1 MQMTVSLNGLWQVVF
16 DPDNNGRARGYGA
29 ASELPEGHAVP
40 VPGVW
45 ELARPGYDGAGWYTR
60 TFDLQEDT
68 ADKAVR
74 LRFGAVNY
82 FCEVW
87 LNGTYVGSHEGGY
100 TPFVLDVAAAVR
112 RGTNRLTVRVI
123 DPPRDHAVDGFVNS
137 APLRQT
143 DLPVWK
149 AGWYHNFGGIW
160 QDVTLL
166 ITERTYVDDLFVQAS
181 CVRRKLDAT
190 ITLVNRGD
198 TRPGTL
204 VVTAR
209 PVDGR
214 GEALFSDR
222 LSFTLAHG
230 TTTMSVAHALAEFVP
245 WDCERPFLYELEAV
259 LVDGEIELHRHSV
272 RFGIRD
278 FEVRDGKFL
287 LNGKRIVLKG
297 FLQQGVY
304 PVTLVFPHTR
314 EMALKEMRLL
324 KDHGFNYIRAHLKP
338 TPPELL
344 DLADEMGILISAEP
358 PMGWMLATDAGARRA
373 EREVRELVGRD
384 RNRPSVIFWCLFNEI
399 TDDVT
404 LGLKRRELMKLAH
417 TLDPTR
423 LVVGN
428 SGAVGSQGGQT
439 ECYRPYETELSGFTA
454 AGAYYGASQQGLVRF
469 RTAGQEGVPALISE
483 FGAMEAPMPYADVL
497 GRYSDEQKQAGLED
511 YAQYKSYY
519 DSLCDI
525 FARGQL
531 SRIWPDCEALI
542 REIDILRGD
551 EARLEVSNIR
561 VNPHWQG
568 YAFCQLADASGEIF
582 GATDLWREP
591 KRIFHGITA
600 ASGVPWVTPFVD
612 PRSVRPG
619 KPVTVQTWLINEDRT
634 GVDYEIVI
642 EIKTPAGDVLRTFR
656 ESLTARTWADRLADR
671 TIEAPDEPGRYVV
684 AAHVRRGGEPV
695 CANSMTFTVVGP
707 PPAAVRDVAA
717 WDLTG
722 KLVDRLAGLDLR
734 PEKVGNN
741 YRKKDRVTV
750 FAMNADSHPVLV
762 QEYLG
767 AARRIVTA
775 GGVLVLLE
783 QAWPLFWWYL
793 LERPIRR
800 QAVMRNCVYMLDHPV
815 FRGLPSGGIMDYEYQ
830 TVQARHF
837 HDPYDIY
844 ANGGDIVAGT
854 LFAHMWTGPDIYY
867 WGSCLD
873 VIPLGDGHIISCTLR
888 LLDNDAPI
896 ARNLAANL
904 VDYAQ
909 SLIRPGNED
918 RLWAGR
924 CIDPW

>member
-1 MQMTVSLNGLWQVVF
+1 MQTTLSLNGTWQVVF
-16 DPDNNGRARGYGA
+16 DPDNSGRARGYGGA
-29 ASELPEGHAVP
+29 DELPEGAAVP

-60 TFDLQEDT
+60 AFELPEG
-68 ADKAVR
+68 ADGKVVR

-87 LNGTYVGSHEGGY
+87 LNGSYAGSHEGGY
-100 TPFVLDVAAAVR
+100 TPFTLDVTDAVR
-112 RGTNRLTVRVI
+112 PGVNRLTVRVI
-123 DPPRDHAVDGFVNS
+123 DPPRDHAVDGFVNA

-160 QDVTLL
+160 QDVALL
-166 ITERTYVDDLFVQAS
+166 VTERTYVDDLFVQAS
-181 CVRRKLDAT
+181 CVRKKIDAAIT
-190 ITLVNRGD
+190 IVNRGE
-198 TRPGTL
+198 
-204 VVTAR
+204 AR
-209 PVDGR
+209 PATLLVSAQPADGR

-222 LSFTLAHG
+222 MSFGLEHGANTLSV
-230 TTTMSVAHALAEFVP
+230 SHALANFVP
-245 WDCERPFLYELEAV
+245 WDCDNPFLYDLEAI
-259 LVDGEIELHRHSV
+259 LVDGEVELHRHSV

-278 FEVRDGKFL
+278 FEVRDGNFL

-324 KDHGFNYIRAHLKP
+324 TDNGFNYIRAHLKP
-338 TPPELL
+338 TPPAIL

-358 PMGWMLATDAGARRA
+358 PMGWMLATEAGARRA
-373 EREVRELVGRD
+373 EREVREFVLRD

-399 TDDVT
+399 SDDVT
-404 LGLKRRELMKLAH
+404 LGLKRRELMKLTH

-454 AGAYYGASQQGLVRF
+454 AGAYYGASQQGLTRF
-469 RTAGQEGVPALISE
+469 RTAGQAGVPALISE
-483 FGAMEAPMPYADVL
+483 FGAMEAPMQYRDVL
-497 GRYSDEQKQAGLED
+497 AHYTDEQKQQGLED

-525 FARGQL
+525 FARGGL
-531 SRIWPDCEALI
+531 SRIWADPEALI
-542 REIDILRGD
+542 DEIDVMRGR

-568 YAFCQLADASGEIF
+568 YAYCQLADASGEIF

-591 KRIFHGITA
+591 KRIFHGVTE
-600 ASGVPWVTPFVD
+600 ASRVPWVTPVVD
-612 PRSVRPG
+612 PRCVRPG
-619 KPVTVQTWLINEDRT
+619 EVVTLQTWVINEDRT
-634 GVDYEIVI
+634 GVDYDVTI
-642 EIKTPAGDVLRTFR
+642 EVKTPGGDVLRTFR
-656 ESLTARTWADRLADR
+656 ESVAARTWADRLADR
-671 TIEAPDEPGRYVV
+671 TITAPDQPGRYVV
-684 AAHVRRGGEPV
+684 TAYVRDGQQPI
-695 CANSMTFTVVGP
+695 CSNSMTFTVLPEPSAGP
-707 PPAAVRDVAA
+707 RDVAV

-722 KLVDRLAGLDLR
+722 KLPDALAALGLR
-734 PEKVGNN
+734 AEKVGNN
-741 YRKKDRVTV
+741 YRRKDRVTV
-750 FAMNADSHPVLV
+750 FAMNADLHPVLV

-767 AARRIVTA
+767 AARRIVKA

-800 QAVMRNCVYMLDHPV
+800 QAVMRNCVYTLDHPV
-815 FRGLPSGGIMDYEYQ
+815 FRGLPAKGIMDDEYLP
-830 TVQARHF
+830 VQARHF

-844 ANGGDIVAGT
+844 ANGGDIVSGT
-854 LFAHMWTGPDIYY
+854 LFAHMWTTPDIYY

-873 VIPLGDGHIISCTLR
+873 VIPLGDGHIITCTLR
-888 LLDNDAPI
+888 LLGNDAPI

-909 SLIRPGNED
+909 TLIRPGNEED
-918 RLWAGR
+918 LWAGR
-924 CIDPW
+924 CIDAW